1 ARLVF
6 GEHLREHPVQA
17 RLARDRFGR
26 QTVVAREHRHAHAEP
41 LERRDGAR
49 RVGLQHV
56 GGGEHAEEPAGER
69 QVDDRFAVGGELPD
83 AAPRPAATMIAVGVA
98 SPIAQGHA
106 ITRTA
111 TALVS
116 ARRPA
121 GSGPRSHHETN
132 VSAAITRTTGTKT
145 PATRSASRWIGA
157 REPWA

>member
-1 ARLVF
+1 NS
-6 GEHLREHPVQA
+6 
-17 RLARDRFGR
+17 
-26 QTVVAREHRHAHAEP
+26 
-41 LERRDGAR
+41 
-49 RVGLQHV
+49 
-56 GGGEHAEEPAGER
+56 
-69 QVDDRFAVGGELPD
+69 
-83 AAPRPAATMIAVGVA
+83 APRPAATMIAVGVA

-157 REPWA
+157 REPWASATSLTIRARVVSLPTRAARKTKLPVRLTVPAKTLDSGAV